1 MTAPVAL
8 PNDLEAVSHS
18 ARVDL
23 FRDTSC
29 NIEKEVWAHLGNGQ
43 DSTAGFRVGEIRF
56 ANGDIYSGT
65 LLGNTERQAWCSGE
79 SCLTESPSH
88 GFEAASPQILRGEG
102 LPRFFPSPDPTHVRA
117 SGTGSALFETRK
129 KTVGA

>member
-1 MTAPVAL
+1 MDQSSQGLCITAPVAL

-29 NIEKEVWAHLGNGQ
+29 NIEKEVLASLGNGH
-43 DSTAGFRVGEIRF
+43 GFRVGEIRF

-88 GFEAASPQILRGEG
+88 GFEAASPQILREKVCLGFF
-102 LPRFFPSPDPTHVRA
+102 LPQTPLMWEPP
-117 SGTGSALFETRK
+117 ALDLP
-129 KTVGA
+129 